1 MPYLRPPRSRST
13 HHFSV
18 IVFKNFLPL
27 PSNRKIGEELPLQ
40 NSGEGITN
48 AGQIFQDLPRTDCL
62 FPAFRQAR
70 RDDDVC
76 DDASGVAWST
86 HGHGL
91 GRLCSRPG
99 ISHACNTMSCTQP
112 GHSIK
117 MYTVVLVWQHLSL
130 FVVPAA
136 PVSRMAPQ
144 LLCMC
149 RCMSVWMLS
158 AKYLDATPR
167 QSGSFPRS
175 TPTFTTTDLIR
186 LDLAMCLQCDL
197 PPVHNCLFL
206 PCFSLVPFPAAALAC
221 DSGLFLRSSRYP

>member
-1 MPYLRPPRSRST
+1 MPPLRPPRSRST
-13 HHFSV
+13 FHFTVNFS
-18 IVFKNFLPL
+18 KNLFHFPQ
-27 PSNRKIGEELPLQ
+27 IGNLVRSSPH
-40 NSGEGITN
+40 
-48 AGQIFQDLPRTDCL
+48 QILVRGSHKRRTDFFKICREL
-62 FPAFRQAR
+62 TARQAR

-76 DDASGVAWST
+76 DDAAGVAFST

-91 GRLCSRPG
+91 GRLCFHPG
-99 ISHACNTMSCTQP
+99 ISHACNMMSCTQP

-117 MYTVVLVWQHLSL
+117 MYTVVWVWQHLSL